1 MASNVITIPS
11 EHSPL
16 GRLSVRGRKF
26 EISLTRVPAV
36 LSVASTNDAALMASV
51 RVEPLTARI
60 AIESGRAYACGSR
73 RQSETAQERIL
84 SLGGNSHTLF

>member
-16 GRLSVRGRKF
+16 ERLSLRGRKF
-26 EISLTRVPAV
+26 GISLTRVPAV
-36 LSVASTNDAALMASV
+36 PSVVSMNDAALTASA

-60 AIESGRAYACGSR
+60 AIESGRAYACGSPR
-73 RQSETAQERIL
+73 HSETAQ
-84 SLGGNSHTLF
+84 